1 MYSEKIKYSFIIPTY
16 NSEKTIFKCLNSVLN
31 QENCDY
37 EVLIIDDGSTDNTLN
52 IVTELSK
59 KMIKSK

>member
-52 IVTELSK
+52 IVTE
-59 KMIKSK
+59 I